1 MRKKKLA
8 ALFAIPVSTLLVIVG
23 TQSSIIASAI
33 QVEGVGE
40 TPITTEASADTI
52 EMCGWRISGVDP
64 SITLANTDPTLEYVG
79 SEYALAGEDDNI
91 LIYLSGGETEST
103 RCSFSGDYKGAQVK
117 VSWTGSTFTSSPD
130 TSLNWNTSDKALTIA
145 YTDTGCSADWVTE
158 SSVSINAAFET
169 GDEVIPAKILAASV
183 DTALEYSPDSVSSPT
198 FPSCGFSADYST
210 AIPSGKV
217 PTAPGTTYSF
227 TGPTLT
233 STLVLEP

>member
-8 ALFAIPVSTLLVIVG
+8 AFFAIPVSTLLVIVG

-33 QVEGVGE
+33 QVEGEDE
-40 TPITTEASADTI
+40 TPITTAASADTI
-52 EMCGWRISGVDP
+52 EMCGWRISGVDS

-79 SEYALAGEDDNI
+79 SEYALAGADEDI
-91 LIYLSGGETEST
+91 LIYLSGGGTEST
-103 RCSFSGDYKGAQVK
+103 RCSFYGDYKGAQVK
-117 VSWTGSTFTSSPD
+117 VSWTGTSFTSAPD
-130 TSLNWNTSDKALTIA
+130 TSLNWSTSDKALTIA
-145 YTDTGCSADWVTE
+145 YTDTGCTADWVTE
-158 SSVSINAAFET
+158 SSVTINAAFDT
-169 GDEVIPAKILAASV
+169 GDEVIPAKILATSV
-183 DTALEYSPDSVSSPT
+183 DSGEYSPDSVSSPT

-227 TGPTLT
+227 AGPTLT

>member
-52 EMCGWRISGVDP
+52 EMCGWRISGVA
-64 SITLANTDPTLEYVG
+64 SEITLANTDPTLEYVG
-79 SEYALAGEDDNI
+79 SEYALSGEDGDI

-103 RCSFSGDYKGAQVK
+103 RCSFYGDYKGAQVK
-117 VSWTGSTFTSSPD
+117 VSWTGSSFVSSPD
-130 TSLNWNTSDKALTIA
+130 TSMGWTTSQKALTIA
-145 YTDTGCSADWVTE
+145 YTDTGCTADWVTE
-158 SSVSINAAFET
+158 SSVTINAAFEA
-169 GDEVIPAKILAASV
+169 GDEVIPAKILATSV
-183 DTALEYSPDSVSSPT
+183 DTGEYSPDAVLSPT

-210 AIPSGKV
+210 AIPSGNV
-217 PTAPGTTYSF
+217 PTDPGATYSF

>member
-52 EMCGWRISGVDP
+52 EMCGWRISGVA
-64 SITLANTDPTLEYVG
+64 SEITLANTDPTLEYVG
-79 SEYALAGEDDNI
+79 SEYALSGLDDDI
-91 LIYLSGGETEST
+91 LIYLSGDVTEST
-103 RCSFSGDYKGAQVK
+103 RCSFYGDYKGAQVK

-158 SSVSINAAFET
+158 SSVSIDAAFEA
-169 GDEVIPAKILAASV
+169 GDEVIPAKILASSV
-183 DTALEYSPDSVSSPT
+183 DTALEYSPDSVSSAT

-210 AIPSGKV
+210 AIPAGKV

-227 TGPTLT
+227 AGPTLT

>member
-8 ALFAIPVSTLLVIVG
+8 ALLAIPVSTLLVIGG
-23 TQSSIIASAI
+23 TQSSIVAFATGIDGTAA
-33 QVEGVGE
+33 
-40 TPITTEASADTI
+40 TPITTAASADTI

-103 RCSFSGDYKGAQVK
+103 RCSFYGDYKGAQVK
-117 VSWTGSTFTSSPD
+117 VSWTGTSFTSSPD
-130 TSLNWNTSDKALTIA
+130 TSLNWLTSDKALTIA
-145 YTDTGCSADWVTE
+145 YTDTGCSVDWVTE
-158 SSVSINAAFET
+158 SSVSIDAAFDT
-169 GDEVIPAKILAASV
+169 GDEVIPAKILATSV
-183 DTALEYSPDSVSSPT
+183 DSGEYSPASVLSPT

-210 AIPSGKV
+210 AIPSGKT
-217 PTAPGTTYSF
+217 PQDPGATYSF
-227 TGPTLT
+227 AGPTLT

>member
-52 EMCGWRISGVDP
+52 EMCGWRISGVA
-64 SITLANTDPTLEYVG
+64 SEITLANTDPTLEYVG
-79 SEYALAGEDDNI
+79 SEYALSGVDDDI
-91 LIYLSGGETEST
+91 LIYLSGDVTEST
-103 RCSFSGDYKGAQVK
+103 RCSFYGDYKGAQVK

-145 YTDTGCSADWVTE
+145 YTDTGCSVHWVTE
-158 SSVSINAAFET
+158 SSVTINAAFEA
-169 GDEVIPAKILAASV
+169 GDEVIPAKILATSV
-183 DTALEYSPDSVSSPT
+183 DTGEYSPDSVSSPT

-217 PTAPGTTYSF
+217 PSLPGTTYSF
-227 TGPTLT
+227 AGPTLT
-233 STLVLEP
+233 STLVLQP

>member
-8 ALFAIPVSTLLVIVG
+8 AFFAIPVSTLLVIVG

-33 QVEGVGE
+33 VVEGEDE
-40 TPITTEASADTI
+40 TPITTAGSADTL
-52 EMCGWRISGVDP
+52 EMCGWRISGVAS

-79 SEYALAGEDDNI
+79 SEYALAGVDEDI
-91 LIYLSGGETEST
+91 LIYLSGSGTEST
-103 RCSFSGDYKGAQVK
+103 RCSFYGDYKGAQVK
-117 VSWTGSTFTSSPD
+117 VSWTGTSFTSAPD
-130 TSLNWNTSDKALTIA
+130 TSLNWSTSDKALTIA
-145 YTDTGCSADWVTE
+145 YTDTGCSDDWVTE
-158 SSVSINAAFET
+158 SSVTINAAFDT
-169 GDEVIPAKILAASV
+169 GDEVIPAKILATSV
-183 DTALEYSPDSVSSPT
+183 DTALEYSPAAVSGAT

-217 PTAPGTTYSF
+217 PTSAGTTYSF

>member
-33 QVEGVGE
+33 IVEGEDE
-40 TPITTEASADTI
+40 TPITTAASADTI

-103 RCSFSGDYKGAQVK
+103 RCSFYGDYKGAQVK
-117 VSWTGSTFTSSPD
+117 VSWTGTSFTSSPD
-130 TSLNWNTSDKALTIA
+130 TSLNWLTSDKALTIA
-145 YTDTGCSADWVTE
+145 YTDTGCSVDWVTE
-158 SSVSINAAFET
+158 SSVSIDAAFDT
-169 GDEVIPAKILAASV
+169 GDEVIPAKILATSV
-183 DTALEYSPDSVSSPT
+183 DTGEYSPDAVLSPT

-210 AIPSGKV
+210 AIPSGKT
-217 PTAPGTTYSF
+217 PQDPGATYSF
-227 TGPTLT
+227 AGPTLT

>member
-33 QVEGVGE
+33 GVEGVGE

-52 EMCGWRISGVDP
+52 EMCGWRISGVA
-64 SITLANTDPTLEYVG
+64 SEITLANTDPTLEYVG
-79 SEYALAGEDDNI
+79 SEYALSGVDDDI
-91 LIYLSGGETEST
+91 LIYLSGAVTEST
-103 RCSFSGDYKGAQVK
+103 RCSFYGDYKGAQVK

-158 SSVSINAAFET
+158 SSVTINAAFEA
-169 GDEVIPAKILAASV
+169 GDEVIPAKILATSV
-183 DTALEYSPDSVSSPT
+183 DTGEYSPDSVSSPT

-210 AIPSGKV
+210 AIPSGKT
-217 PTAPGTTYSF
+217 PTAAGSTYSF

>member
-8 ALFAIPVSTLLVIVG
+8 AFFAIPVSTLLVIVG

-33 QVEGVGE
+33 QVEGEDE
-40 TPITTEASADTI
+40 TPITTAASADTI
-52 EMCGWRISGVDP
+52 EMCGWRISGVDS

-79 SEYALAGEDDNI
+79 SEYALAGVDEDI
-91 LIYLSGGETEST
+91 LIYLSGSGTEST
-103 RCSFSGDYKGAQVK
+103 RCSFYGDYKGAQVK
-117 VSWTGSTFTSSPD
+117 VSWTGTSFTSAPD
-130 TSLNWNTSDKALTIA
+130 TSLNWSTSDKALTIA
-145 YTDTGCSADWVTE
+145 YTDTGCSIDWITE
-158 SSVSINAAFET
+158 SSVSIKAAFEA

-183 DTALEYSPDSVSSPT
+183 DTALEYSPDAVSAPT

-217 PTAPGTTYSF
+217 PTAAGSTYSF